1 MKTIITKLL
10 ALILAALTLFT
21 ACAVRTASDTS
32 STELSEAY
40 TYTYNDSE
48 ETDVYVL
55 TETSAQTEESELFS
69 NRDLSGDYDSD
80 EAVTVTLNGSSA
92 QASSD
97 SVQISDG
104 AVTITAAGT
113 YLLSGDYE
121 GSIIVSA
128 AKDDKIQ
135 LVLDGVS
142 IAAGDYAAIY
152 VAQADKVFLTLAEGS
167 ENTLSNGDSF
177 TQRDDSNVDAVIFS
191 RDDLTLNGTGTMRI
205 TSPAGHGIVC
215 KDELVITGG
224 VYEIGAAKTAI
235 RANDAIAISDG
246 SFTLAAYSDGLH
258 AENSDDDTLGSIYI
272 SGGDFRISVSD
283 DAIHA
288 TALVQIDGGSF
299 EIQAAEGIEG
309 TYIQINDG
317 DIQITASDDGIN
329 AAYKSS
335 ACTPTVEIT
344 GGSVT
349 ISMGAG
355 DTDGIDSNGDVIIS
369 GGTVDITGN
378 SAVDYD
384 GSAQL
389 TGGTLTVNGQQVTTI
404 PSQMMG
410 GMGGGMGN
418 MGGRGGKGF
427 PG

>member
-1 MKTIITKLL
+1 MKTKLTKLL
-10 ALILAALTLFT
+10 ALVLAALTLFT
-21 ACAVRTASDTS
+21 ACAVRTSSDTS
-32 STELSEAY
+32 STELSESY
-40 TYTYNDSE
+40 TYTDSE
-48 ETDVYVL
+48 DTDVYVL
-55 TETSAQTEESELFS
+55 TETAAQTEESELFS
-69 NRDLSGDYDSD
+69 KRDLSGEYDSD
-80 EAVTVTLNGSSA
+80 EAVTVTLNGSDA
-92 QASSD
+92 QASD
-97 SVQISDG
+97 ASVQIGDG
-104 AVTITAAGT
+104 TVTITAAGT
-113 YLLSGDYE
+113 YILSGEYE

-128 AKDDKIQ
+128 TKDDKVQ
-135 LVLDGVS
+135 LVLDGVT
-142 IAAGDYAAIY
+142 IASEDFAAIY

-167 ENTLSNGDSF
+167 ENSLSNGGSF
-177 TQRDDSNVDAVIFS
+177 VQIDESNVDAVIFS
-191 RDDLTLNGTGTMRI
+191 RDDLTLNGTGSLRV
-205 TSPAGHGIVC
+205 TSPAGHGVVC

-224 VYEIGAAKTAI
+224 VYEIGAYQTAI
-235 RANDAIAISDG
+235 RANDSIAVSGG

-299 EIQAAEGIEG
+299 ELQAAEGIEG

-378 SAVDYD
+378 SIVDYD

-404 PSQMMG
+404 PNQMMG

>member
-1 MKTIITKLL
+1 MKTKLAKLL
-10 ALILAALTLFT
+10 ALVLAALTLFT
-21 ACAVRTASDTS
+21 ACAVRTSSDTS
-32 STELSEAY
+32 STELSESY
-40 TYTYNDSE
+40 TYTYTDSE
-48 ETDVYVL
+48 DTDVYTL
-55 TETSAQTEESELFS
+55 SETAEQTEESELFS
-69 NRDLSGDYDSD
+69 KRDLSGDYDSA
-80 EAVTVTLNGSSA
+80 EAVTVSLNGSSA
-92 QASSD
+92 QASD
-97 SVQISDG
+97 ASVQTGDG
-104 AVTITAAGT
+104 NVTITAAGT

-128 AKDDKIQ
+128 TKDDKVQ

-142 IAAGDYAAIY
+142 IASEDFAAIY
-152 VAQADKVFLTLAEGS
+152 VAQADKVFITLAEGS
-167 ENTLSNGDSF
+167 ENTLSNGGSF
-177 TQRDDSNVDAVIFS
+177 AQIDDSNVDAVIFS
-191 RDDLTLNGTGTMRI
+191 RDDLTLNGTGSLCI

-224 VYEIGAAKTAI
+224 VYEIGAYQTAI
-235 RANDAIAISDG
+235 RANDAIAVSGG

-272 SGGDFRISVSD
+272 SGGEFRISVSD

-299 EIQAAEGIEG
+299 ELQAAEGIEG

-317 DIQITASDDGIN
+317 DIQISASDDGIN
-329 AAYKSS
+329 AACKSS

-369 GGTVDITGN
+369 GGTVDITG
-378 SAVDYD
+378 SSTVDYD
-384 GSAQL
+384 GSARL
-389 TGGTLTVNGQQVTTI
+389 TGGTLTVNGQQVTSI
-404 PSQMMG
+404 PNQMMG
-410 GMGGGMGN
+410 GMGN
-418 MGGRGGKGF
+418 LGGRGGKGF

>member
-1 MKTIITKLL
+1 MKTKLVKLL
-10 ALILAALTLFT
+10 ALVLAALTLFT
-21 ACAVRTASDTS
+21 ACAVRTSTDTS
-32 STELSEAY
+32 STELSESY
-40 TYTYNDSE
+40 TYIDSDSE

-55 TETSAQTEESELFS
+55 TETAAQTEESELFS
-69 NRDLSGDYDSD
+69 KRDLSGDYDSD
-80 EAVTVTLNGSSA
+80 EAVTVTLNGSDA
-92 QASSD
+92 QASD
-97 SVQISDG
+97 ASVQIGDG

-113 YLLSGDYE
+113 YILSGDYE

-128 AKDDKIQ
+128 TKDDKVQ

-142 IAAGDYAAIY
+142 IASEDFAAIY

-167 ENTLSNGDSF
+167 ENTLSNGGSF
-177 TQRDDSNVDAVIFS
+177 AQIDDSNVDAVIFS
-191 RDDLTLNGTGTMRI
+191 RDDLTLNGTGSLCI

-224 VYEIGAAKTAI
+224 VYEIGAYQTAI
-235 RANDAIAISDG
+235 RANDSIAVSGG

-299 EIQAAEGIEG
+299 ELQAAEGIEG

-317 DIQITASDDGIN
+317 DIQITATDDGIN

-369 GGTVDITGN
+369 GGTVDITG
-378 SAVDYD
+378 SSTVDYD

-389 TGGTLTVNGQQVTTI
+389 TGGILTVNGQQVNSI
-404 PSQMMG
+404 PNQMMG
-410 GMGGGMGN
+410 GMGN
-418 MGGRGGKGF
+418 LGGRGGKGF

>member
-1 MKTIITKLL
+1 MKTKLVKLL

-32 STELSEAY
+32 STELSEEY

-48 ETDVYVL
+48 ETDIYVL
-55 TETSAQTEESELFS
+55 TETAAQTEESELFS

-80 EAVTVTLNGSSA
+80 EAVTITLSGSSA

-97 SVQISDG
+97 SVQIGDG

-113 YLLSGDYE
+113 YLLSGEYD

-128 AKDDKIQ
+128 AKDDKVQ

-142 IAAGDYAAIY
+142 IASEDFAAIY

-167 ENTLSNGDSF
+167 ENTLSNGGSF
-177 TQRDDSNVDAVIFS
+177 AQIDDSNVDAVIFS
-191 RDDLTLNGTGTMRI
+191 RDDLTLNGEGTLRV

-235 RANDAIAISDG
+235 RANDSIAVSGG

-299 EIQAAEGIEG
+299 EISAAEGIEG
-309 TYIQINDG
+309 TYVQINDG
-317 DIQITASDDGIN
+317 EINITASDDGIN

-378 SAVDYD
+378 STVDYD

-389 TGGTLTVNGQQVTTI
+389 TGGTLIVNGQQVTTI
-404 PSQMMG
+404 PNQMMG

>member
-1 MKTIITKLL
+1 MKTKLAKLL
-10 ALILAALTLFT
+10 ALLLAALTLFT
-21 ACAVRTASDTS
+21 ACAVRTSPDTS
-32 STELSEAY
+32 STELSEEY
-40 TYTYNDSE
+40 TYTYTDSE

-55 TETSAQTEESELFS
+55 TETSSQTEESELFS
-69 NRDLSGDYDSD
+69 NRDLSGDYDSS
-80 EAVTVTLNGSSA
+80 EAVTVTLNGASA

-97 SVQISDG
+97 SVQIGDG

-113 YLLSGDYE
+113 YILSGDYE

-128 AKDDKIQ
+128 TKDDKVQ

-142 IAAGDYAAIY
+142 IAAADYAAIY

-167 ENTLSNGDSF
+167 ENTLSNGGSF
-177 TQRDDSNVDAVIFS
+177 TQIDDSNVDAVIFS
-191 RDDLTLNGTGTMRI
+191 RDDLTLNGTGTLRV

-235 RANDAIAISDG
+235 RANDSIAISGG
-246 SFTLAAYSDGLH
+246 SFTLAAYTDGLH

-309 TYIQINDG
+309 TYVQINDG
-317 DIQITASDDGIN
+317 EINITASDDGIN
-329 AAYKSS
+329 AARKSS

-378 SAVDYD
+378 STVDYD

-389 TGGTLTVNGQQVTTI
+389 TGGTLIVNGQQVTTV
-404 PSQMMG
+404 PNQMMG

>member
-1 MKTIITKLL
+1 MKTKLAKLL
-10 ALILAALTLFT
+10 ALLLAALTLFT
-21 ACAVRTASDTS
+21 ACAVRTSPDTS
-32 STELSEAY
+32 STELSEEY
-40 TYTYNDSE
+40 TYTYTDSE

-55 TETSAQTEESELFS
+55 TETSSQTEESELFS
-69 NRDLSGDYDSD
+69 NRDLSGDYDSS
-80 EAVTVTLNGSSA
+80 EAVTVTLNGASA

-97 SVQISDG
+97 SVQIGDG

-113 YLLSGDYE
+113 YILSGDYE

-128 AKDDKIQ
+128 TKDDKVQ

-142 IAAGDYAAIY
+142 IAAADYAAIY

-167 ENTLSNGDSF
+167 ENTLSNGGSF
-177 TQRDDSNVDAVIFS
+177 TQIDDSNVDAVIFS
-191 RDDLTLNGTGTMRI
+191 RDDLTLNGTGTLRV

-235 RANDAIAISDG
+235 RANDSIAISGG
-246 SFTLAAYSDGLH
+246 SFTLAAYTDGLH

-309 TYIQINDG
+309 TYVQINDG
-317 DIQITASDDGIN
+317 EINITASDDGIN
-329 AAYKSS
+329 AARKSS

-369 GGTVDITGN
+369 GSTVDITGN
-378 SAVDYD
+378 STVDYD

-389 TGGTLTVNGQQVTTI
+389 TGGTLIVNGQQVTTV
-404 PSQMMG
+404 PNQMMG